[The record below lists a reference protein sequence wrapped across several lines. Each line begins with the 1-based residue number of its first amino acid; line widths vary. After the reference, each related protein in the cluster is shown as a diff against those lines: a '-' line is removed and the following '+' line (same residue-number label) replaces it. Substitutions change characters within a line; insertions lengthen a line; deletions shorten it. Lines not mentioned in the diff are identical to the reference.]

1 MTISRWIAGTA
12 LALAAIPVTAAP
24 TGQISAQR
32 LSDVDKFISSD
43 AFEGRGPATRAE
55 TKTIDYIAAQYKAI
69 GLKPGGDTANG
80 QRSWFQNVP
89 LLKSD
94 IAGAPQFA
102 LNLGNGQTIQLS
114 QGDQIALKAPLNGQ
128 SAINLANT
136 PLLFV
141 GYGVSAPERNWDDF
155 KGQDVHGKLLV
166 VLINDPD
173 FEAGGDGDFGGKAM
187 TYYGRWTYKYEEA
200 ARRGAAGVLIVHE
213 TDPASYG
220 WNTVK
225 NSNTNTQFDIV
236 RQDPAAEHTAF
247 ESWIQR
253 PLAEQIFA
261 ASGLN
266 FDQAKAAAKLRNFQP
281 IALKATLTANA
292 QANVAT
298 IISHN
303 VVGYLPGT
311 KYPDETI
318 IYSAHW
324 DHLGIGK
331 PDDRGDTIYN
341 GALDNA
347 TGIAQL
353 LEQARAFAR
362 EPRTDRSVVFLAVTA
377 EEKGLLG
384 SEYYAQNPLFP
395 ASKTVGVIN
404 TDGGQIWG
412 PAKNFTISGNAK
424 LGLLDD
430 LIAEGKKQGR
440 YYSPDPHPEAGHFYR
455 SDHFSFAKV
464 GVPAISFGDGNDLV
478 NGGIARGEALGK
490 EYVTKHYHQPSD
502 EWSPSWD
509 FTGMVQDVQLMH
521 NLGRDLA
528 NSRDWPDWSP
538 DSEFRAIRDRTAG
551 RSRRDALRRRPKL
564 RGRRKESAVERN
576 ARARPS
582 RSSGRAGRALDA
594 SLVRC
599 RS

>member
-1 MTISRWIAGTA
+1 MKTVYLLAATA
-12 LALAAIPVTAAP
+12 LLAVPALAAT
-24 TGQISAQR
+24 TGGFSPQR
-32 LSDVDKFISSD
+32 LSAVDKFISSD

-55 TKTIDYIAAQYKAI
+55 TKTINYIAQQFAAI
-69 GLKPGGDTANG
+69 GLKPGGDTVG
-80 QRSWFQNVP
+80 GKRGWFQDVP
-89 LLKSD
+89 LLKSEFPT
-94 IAGAPQFA
+94 APRFT
-102 LNLGNGQTIQLS
+102 LNLGNGQTVSLT
-114 QGDQIALKAPLNGQ
+114 QGNEIALKAPLNGQ
-128 SAINLANT
+128 GSVNLANV
-136 PLLFV
+136 PLVFA

-155 KGQDVHGKLLV
+155 KGTDVRGKLIV

-173 FEAGGDGDFGGKAM
+173 FEGGEGDFGGKAM

-225 NSNTNTQFDIV
+225 NSNTNSQFDIV
-236 RQDPAAEHTAF
+236 RQDPAAAHTPF

-253 PLAEQIFA
+253 SLAEQIFA

-266 FDQAKAAAKLRNFQP
+266 FDQAKAAARTRAFRP
-281 IALKATLTANA
+281 IPLKATLTATG

-298 IISHN
+298 ITSHN
-303 VVGYLPGT
+303 VVGYLPGK
-311 KYPDETI
+311 KYPDETV

-324 DHLGIGK
+324 DHLGIGR

-347 TGIAQL
+347 TGISQL
-353 LEQARAFAR
+353 IEQARAFAR

-395 ASKTVGVIN
+395 AAKTAGVLN
-404 TDGGQIWG
+404 TDGGQLWG
-412 PAKNFTISGNAK
+412 RARNFTISGNAK
-424 LGLLDD
+424 LDLLDM
-430 LIAEGKKQGR
+430 LIAEGKRQGR

-464 GVPAISFGDGNDLV
+464 GVPAISFGSGNDLV
-478 NGGIARGEALGK
+478 NGGTARGEALGK
-490 EYVTKHYHQPSD
+490 EYVEKHYHQPSD
-502 EWSPSWD
+502 EWSPQWD
-509 FTGMVQDVQLMH
+509 FTGMAEDTQLLH

-528 NSRDWPDWSP
+528 NSRDWPNWSP
-538 DSEFRAIRDRTAG
+538 ESEFRATRDKSA
-551 RSRRDALRRRPKL
+551 AE
-564 RGRRKESAVERN
+564 RGGAAPAPAPAKGER
-576 ARARPS
+576 
-582 RSSGRAGRALDA
+582 G
-594 SLVRC
+594 
-599 RS
+599 

>member
-155 KGQDVHGKLLV
+155 KGQDVRGKLLV

-173 FEAGGDGDFGGKAM
+173 FEAGSDGDFGGKAM

-538 DSEFRAIRDRTAG
+538 DSEFRAVRDRTAG
-551 RSRRDALRRRPKL
+551 DRGETAPAPAETPRPAKGE
-564 RGRRKESAVERN
+564 RG
-576 ARARPS
+576 
-582 RSSGRAGRALDA
+582 
-594 SLVRC
+594 
-599 RS
+599 

>member
-1 MTISRWIAGTA
+1 VKSTRLLAATS
-12 LALAAIPVTAAP
+12 LALAAAPLAAAP
-24 TGQISAQR
+24 VGTFSPQR
-32 LSDVDKFISSD
+32 LSATDKFISSN

-55 TKTIDYIAAQYKAI
+55 TKTINCIADRFRAV
-69 GLKPGGDTANG
+69 GLKPAGDVAGG
-80 QRSWFQNVP
+80 QRGWFQNVP
-89 LLKSD
+89 LLKSE
-94 IAGAPQFA
+94 ITGTPQFS
-102 LNLGNGQTIQLS
+102 LDLGNGQSLPLT
-114 QGDQIALKAPLNGQ
+114 QGNEIALKAPLNGQ
-128 SAINLANT
+128 SAVNLAKV

-155 KGQDVHGKLLV
+155 KGVDVHGKLLV

-173 FEAGGDGDFGGKAM
+173 FEGGEGDFGGKAM

-200 ARRGAAGVLIVHE
+200 ARRGAVGVLIVHE

-225 NSNTNTQFDIV
+225 NSNTNAQFDIV
-236 RQDPAAEHTAF
+236 RRDPAASHTVF

-253 PLAEQIFA
+253 PLAERIFP

-266 FDQAKAAAKLRNFQP
+266 FDQAKAAARTRGFQP
-281 IALKATLTANA
+281 IPLKATLTASA

-298 IISHN
+298 ITSHN
-303 VVGYLPGT
+303 VVGYLPGK
-311 KYPDETI
+311 KYPDETV

-347 TGIAQL
+347 TGISQL
-353 LEQARAFAR
+353 IEQARAFAR

-384 SEYYAQNPLFP
+384 SEYYAQSPLFP
-395 ASKTVGVIN
+395 AAKTAGVIN
-404 TDGGQIWG
+404 TDGGQLWG
-412 PAKNFTISGNAK
+412 RARNFTISGNAK
-424 LGLLDD
+424 LGLLDM
-430 LIAEGKKQGR
+430 LIAEGKKQDR

-464 GVPAISFGDGNDLV
+464 GVPAISFGEGNDLL
-478 NGGIARGEALGK
+478 NGGVARGEALEK
-490 EYVTKHYHQPSD
+490 EYVEKHYHQPSD
-502 EWSPSWD
+502 EWSPAWD
-509 FTGMVQDVQLMH
+509 FTGMAEDDQLLH

-528 NSRDWPDWSP
+528 NSRTWPNWSP
-538 DSEFRAIRDRTAG
+538 DSEFRAVRDKSA
-551 RSRRDALRRRPKL
+551 SE
-564 RGRRKESAVERN
+564 RGGENAAPRKGER
-576 ARARPS
+576 
-582 RSSGRAGRALDA
+582 G
-594 SLVRC
+594 
-599 RS
+599 

>member
-1 MTISRWIAGTA
+1 VPKFRLFAASAVALIAVP
-12 LALAAIPVTAAP
+12 LAAAT
-24 TGQISAQR
+24 TSGISPQR

-55 TKTIDYIAAQYKAI
+55 TKTINYIADQMKAI
-69 GLKPGGDTANG
+69 GLKPGGDIVG
-80 QRSWFQNVP
+80 GKRSWFQNVP
-89 LLKSD
+89 LLKSE
-94 IAGAPQFA
+94 IVGNPQFT
-102 LNLGNGQTIQLS
+102 LNLGNGQSLQLT

-128 SAINLANT
+128 SAVDLANV
-136 PLLFV
+136 PLVFA
-141 GYGVSAPERNWDDF
+141 GYGVTAPERNWDDF
-155 KGQDVHGKLLV
+155 KNVDVRGKLIV

-173 FEAGGDGDFGGKAM
+173 FEGGEGDFGGKAM

-225 NSNTNTQFDIV
+225 NSNTNAQFDIV
-236 RQDPAAEHTAF
+236 RQNPAASHTPF

-281 IALKATLTANA
+281 IPLKATLSASA

-298 IISHN
+298 ITSHN
-303 VVGYLPGT
+303 VVGYLPGK
-311 KYPDETI
+311 KYPDETV

-347 TGIAQL
+347 TGISQI

-362 EPRTDRSVVFLAVTA
+362 EPRTDRSIVFLAVTA

-384 SEYYAQNPLFP
+384 SEYYAQNPIFP
-395 ASKTVGVIN
+395 AAKTAGVIN

-412 PAKNFTISGNAK
+412 RAKNFTISGSAK
-424 LGLLDD
+424 LGLLDM

-464 GVPAISFGDGNDLV
+464 GVPAISFGSGNDLV
-478 NGGIARGEALGK
+478 NGGTARGEALGK
-490 EYVTKHYHQPSD
+490 EYVEKHYHQPSD
-502 EWSPSWD
+502 EWSPQWD
-509 FTGMVQDVQLMH
+509 FTGMAEDTQLLH

-528 NSRDWPDWSP
+528 NSRDWPNWSP
-538 DSEFRAIRDRTAG
+538 ESEFRATRDRSA
-551 RSRRDALRRRPKL
+551 AE
-564 RGRRKESAVERN
+564 RGGAAPAPAKGER
-576 ARARPS
+576 
-582 RSSGRAGRALDA
+582 G
-594 SLVRC
+594 
-599 RS
+599 

>member
-1 MTISRWIAGTA
+1 VKTYRWLAATA
-12 LALAAIPVTAAP
+12 IALAAAPVIAAD
-24 TGQISAQR
+24 TGPFSAQR
-32 LSDVDKFISSD
+32 LSEIDKYISTD

-55 TKTIDYIAAQYKAI
+55 TKTINYIADQFKAA
-69 GLKPGGDTANG
+69 GVQPAGDMVNG
-80 QRSWFQNVP
+80 QRSYFQAVP
-89 LLKSD
+89 LVKSEFV
-94 IAGAPQFA
+94 APPQFT
-102 LNLGNGQTIQLS
+102 LNLGNGQSLPLT
-114 QGDQIALKAPLNGQ
+114 QGEQIALRAPMNGAT
-128 SAINLANT
+128 SVNLANV
-136 PLLFV
+136 PLVFL
-141 GYGVSAPERNWDDF
+141 GYGVTAPERNWDDF
-155 KGQDVHGKLLV
+155 KGQDVKGKLIV

-173 FEAGGDGDFGGKAM
+173 FEGGDLGFGGKAM

-225 NSNTNTQFDIV
+225 NSNTNTMFDIV
-236 RQDPAAEHTAF
+236 RQTPAAEHPLF

-253 PLAEQIFA
+253 PLAEKIFA

-266 FDQAKAAAKLRNFQP
+266 FDQAKAAAKKRDFQP
-281 IALKATLTANA
+281 IPLKATLSA
-292 QANVAT
+292 QGQAQVAT
-298 IISHN
+298 INSHN

-311 KYPDETI
+311 KYPDETV

-331 PDDRGDTIYN
+331 PDETGDTIYN

-347 TGIAQL
+347 TGTAQL
-353 LEQARAFAR
+353 IEQARAFAK

-384 SEYYAQNPLFP
+384 SEYYAQNPIFP
-395 ASKTVGVIN
+395 IARTAGVIN
-404 TDGGQIWG
+404 TDGGAIYG

-424 LGLLDD
+424 LGLLDM

-440 YYSPDPHPEAGHFYR
+440 YYSPDPHPEAGYFYR

-478 NGGIARGEALGK
+478 NGGVGRGEALGK
-490 EYVTKHYHQPSD
+490 EYTEKHYHQPSD
-502 EWSPSWD
+502 EWQASWD
-509 FTGMVQDVQLMH
+509 FTGMAEDANLLH

-528 NSRDWPDWSP
+528 NSRAWPDWGA
-538 DSEFRAIRDRTAG
+538 DSEFRAIRDKSA
-551 RSRRDALRRRPKL
+551 AE
-564 RGRRKESAVERN
+564 RGGAAPAPAPAPAADQPRKGER
-576 ARARPS
+576 
-582 RSSGRAGRALDA
+582 G
-594 SLVRC
+594 
-599 RS
+599 

>member
-1 MTISRWIAGTA
+1 MKTYRW
-12 LALAAIPVTAAP
+12 LAVSSSAIVLAAVSASASSTS
-24 TGQISAQR
+24 GISPQR
-32 LSDVDKFISSD
+32 LSDIDRTISSD

-55 TKTIDYIAAQYKAI
+55 TKTINYIADQFRAV
-69 GLKPGGDTANG
+69 GLRPAGDVRGG
-80 QRSWFQNVP
+80 QRSWFQDVP

-94 IAGAPQFA
+94 IVGNPQFT
-102 LNLGNGQTIQLS
+102 LNLGNGKSLPLL
-114 QGDQIALKAPLNGQ
+114 QGNQIALRAPLNGQ
-128 SAINLANT
+128 KLVAFQNA

-155 KGQDVHGKLLV
+155 KGQDVRGKLLV

-173 FEAGGDGDFGGKAM
+173 FEGGEGNFGGKAM

-200 ARRGAAGVLIVHE
+200 ARRGALGVLIVHE
-213 TDPASYG
+213 TDPAAYG

-236 RQDPAAEHTAF
+236 RQQPEATHTIF

-253 PLAEQIFA
+253 PVAEQIFA

-266 FDQAKAAAKLRNFQP
+266 FDQAKAQAKTRAFRP
-281 IALKATLTANA
+281 VPLKATLSANV
-292 QANVAT
+292 QANVET
-298 IISHN
+298 ITSHN
-303 VVGYLPGT
+303 VVGYLPGK
-311 KYPDETI
+311 KYPDESV

-353 LEQARAFAR
+353 IEQARAFAH
-362 EPRTDRSVVFLAVTA
+362 EPRTDRSIVFLAVTA

-395 ASKTVGVIN
+395 AAKTAGVLN

-412 PAKNFTISGNAK
+412 PAKNFTISGSAK
-424 LGLLDD
+424 LGLLDM
-430 LIAEGKKQGR
+430 LISEGRKQGR

-464 GVPAISFGDGNDLV
+464 GVPAISFGDGDDLV
-478 NGGIARGEALGK
+478 KGGVARGEALSK
-490 EYVTKHYHQPSD
+490 EYVEKHYHQPSD
-502 EWSPSWD
+502 EWSASWD
-509 FTGMVQDVQLMH
+509 FSGMAQDLQLLH
-521 NLGRDLA
+521 DLGRDLA
-528 NSRDWPDWSP
+528 NSRAWPNWSP
-538 DSEFRAIRDRTAG
+538 DSEFRAARDRSA
-551 RSRRDALRRRPKL
+551 SERPGDVPAPASPARKGE
-564 RGRRKESAVERN
+564 RG
-576 ARARPS
+576 
-582 RSSGRAGRALDA
+582 
-594 SLVRC
+594 
-599 RS
+599 

>member
-1 MTISRWIAGTA
+1 VTTFHW
-12 LALAAIPVTAAP
+12 LATGAMILAATPAGAAP
-24 TGQISAQR
+24 ASSFSPQR
-32 LSDVDKFISSD
+32 LSDIDRTISSD

-55 TKTIDYIAAQYKAI
+55 TKTINYIADAFQAA
-69 GLKPGGDTANG
+69 GVQPGGDVVNG
-80 QRSWFQNVP
+80 QRSWFQAVP

-94 IAGAPQFA
+94 ILNSQFA
-102 LNLGNGQTIQLS
+102 LNLGNGQTLQLT
-114 QGDQIALKAPLNGQ
+114 QGNEIALRAPLNGQ
-128 SAINLANT
+128 SSVNLANV
-136 PLLFV
+136 PLVFV

-155 KGQDVHGKLLV
+155 KGVDVRGKLIV

-173 FEAGGDGDFGGKAM
+173 FEGGEGDFGGKAM

-236 RQDPAAEHTAF
+236 RSNPAASHTVF

-266 FDQAKAAAKLRNFQP
+266 FDRAKAAARTRAFRP
-281 IALKATLTANA
+281 IPLKATLSANA
-292 QANVAT
+292 QVQVST
-298 IISHN
+298 ITSHN
-303 VVGYLPGT
+303 VVGYLPGR
-311 KYPDETI
+311 KYPDETV

-347 TGIAQL
+347 TGVAQL
-353 LEQARAFAR
+353 IEQARVFAH
-362 EPRTDRSVVFLAVTA
+362 EPRTDRSIVFLAVTA

-384 SEYYAQNPLFP
+384 SEYYAENPLFP
-395 ASKTVGVIN
+395 IGKTVGVIN
-404 TDGGQIWG
+404 TDGGSVFG
-412 PAKNFTISGNAK
+412 RERNFTISGNAK

-430 LIAEGKKQGR
+430 LVAEGKKQGR
-440 YYSPDPHPEAGHFYR
+440 YYTPDPHPEAGHFYR
-455 SDHFSFAKV
+455 SDHFSFAKA
-464 GVPAISFGDGNDLV
+464 GVPAISFDAGNDLL
-478 NGGIARGEALGK
+478 NGGVARGEALDK
-490 EYVTKHYHQPSD
+490 EYTAKHYHQPSD
-502 EWSPSWD
+502 EWQPNWD
-509 FTGMVQDVQLMH
+509 FSGMAEDDQLLH

-528 NSRDWPDWSP
+528 NSRQWPDWSP
-538 DSEFRAIRDRTAG
+538 DSEFRAARDKTA
-551 RSRRDALRRRPKL
+551 A
-564 RGRRKESAVERN
+564 ERN
-576 ARARPS
+576 GTAPAPRKGER
-582 RSSGRAGRALDA
+582 G
-594 SLVRC
+594 
-599 RS
+599 

>member
-1 MTISRWIAGTA
+1 MKTFRLFAGSA
-12 LALAAIPVTAAP
+12 IALAATASFAAP
-24 TGQISAQR
+24 TSSGISPQR

-55 TKTIDYIAAQYKAI
+55 TKTINYIADQFKTI
-69 GLKPGGDTANG
+69 GLQPGGDVVNG

-94 IAGAPQFA
+94 ITGNPQFA
-102 LNLGNGQTIQLS
+102 LNLGNGQTLQLT
-114 QGDQIALKAPLNGQ
+114 QGTEIALKAPLSGQ
-128 SAINLANT
+128 NSVNLANV
-136 PLLFV
+136 PLVFV
-141 GYGVSAPERNWDDF
+141 GYGVSAPERSWDDF
-155 KGQDVHGKLLV
+155 KGQDVRGKLIV

-173 FEAGGDGDFGGKAM
+173 FEGGEGDFGGKAM

-236 RQDPAAEHTAF
+236 RKDAAAQHTGF

-253 PLAEQIFA
+253 SLAQQIFA

-266 FDQAKAAAKLRNFQP
+266 FDQAKAQAKTRAFQP
-281 IALKATLTANA
+281 IPLKATLTANA
-292 QANVAT
+292 QAQVAT
-298 IISHN
+298 ITSHN
-303 VVGYLPGT
+303 VVGYLPGK
-311 KYPDETI
+311 KYPHETV

-331 PDDRGDTIYN
+331 PDERGDTIYN
-341 GALDNA
+341 GGLDNA
-347 TGIAQL
+347 TGISQII
-353 LEQARAFAR
+353 EQARAFAR

-395 ASKTVGVIN
+395 KSKTVGVLN
-404 TDGGQIWG
+404 TDGGQLWG
-412 PAKNFTISGNAK
+412 RAKNFTISGLAK
-424 LGLLDD
+424 LELLDM

-440 YYSPDPHPEAGHFYR
+440 YYSPDPHPERGHFYR

-464 GVPAISFGDGNDLV
+464 GVPAISFGYGLDLA
-478 NGGIARGEALGK
+478 NGGTARGEKLDA
-490 EYVTKHYHQPSD
+490 EYIDKHYHQPSD
-502 EWSPSWD
+502 EWSTAWD
-509 FTGMVQDVQLMH
+509 FTGMAEDTQLLH
-521 NLGRDLA
+521 NLGRNLA
-528 NSRDWPDWSP
+528 NSRAWPNWSA
-538 DSEFRAIRDRTAG
+538 DSEFRATRDKSAADRTGSAP
-551 RSRRDALRRRPKL
+551 AAAPAPAPKKGE
-564 RGRRKESAVERN
+564 RG
-576 ARARPS
+576 
-582 RSSGRAGRALDA
+582 
-594 SLVRC
+594 
-599 RS
+599 

>member
-1 MTISRWIAGTA
+1 MYLLASAI
-12 LALAAIPVTAAP
+12 ALAAVPALAAT
-24 TGQISAQR
+24 TGGISAQR
-32 LSDVDKFISSD
+32 LSDIDKYISSD

-55 TKTIDYIAAQYKAI
+55 TKTINYVADQFKAV
-69 GLKPGGDTANG
+69 GLQPGGDTANG

-94 IAGAPQFA
+94 IAGNPQLT
-102 LNLGNGQTIQLS
+102 LNLGNGQTLQLT
-114 QGDQIALKAPLNGQ
+114 QGNEIALKAPLNGQ
-128 SAINLANT
+128 NVINLANV

-173 FEAGGDGDFGGKAM
+173 FEGGEGDFGGKAM

-200 ARRGAAGVLIVHE
+200 ARHGAAGVLIVHE

-225 NSNTNTQFDIV
+225 NSNTNAQFDIV
-236 RQDPAAEHTAF
+236 RQNPAQSHTAF

-253 PLAEQIFA
+253 PLAERIFA

-266 FDQAKAAAKLRNFQP
+266 FEQAKAAARTRGFQP
-281 IALKATLTANA
+281 IPLKATLSASA
-292 QANVAT
+292 QVKAET
-298 IISHN
+298 ITSHN
-303 VVGYLPGT
+303 VVGYLPGK
-311 KYPDETI
+311 KYPDETV
-318 IYSAHW
+318 IYTAHW

-331 PDDRGDTIYN
+331 PDNRGDTIYN

-347 TGIAQL
+347 TGISQL
-353 LEQARAFAR
+353 IEQARAFAR

-395 ASKTVGVIN
+395 AARTAGVIN
-404 TDGGQIWG
+404 TDGGQVWG
-412 PAKNFTISGNAK
+412 RARNFTISGNAK
-424 LGLLDD
+424 LDLLDM

-464 GVPAISFGDGNDLV
+464 GVPAISFGEGNDLV
-478 NGGIARGEALGK
+478 NGGVARGEALGK
-490 EYVTKHYHQPSD
+490 EYVEKHYHQPSD
-502 EWSPSWD
+502 EWSTAWD
-509 FTGMVQDVQLMH
+509 FTGMAQDVQLMH

-528 NSRDWPDWSP
+528 NSRVWPNWSP
-538 DSEFRAIRDRTAG
+538 DSEFRAVRDRSGTE
-551 RSRRDALRRRPKL
+551 
-564 RGRRKESAVERN
+564 RGVTPAMAPAPPAPPPPPRKGER
-576 ARARPS
+576 
-582 RSSGRAGRALDA
+582 G
-594 SLVRC
+594 
-599 RS
+599 